1 MRFRPSARQLEYLVA
16 LADLRHFGRAAKRCA
31 VSQPTLSVQLRQ
43 IEERLG
49 TSLFERDSAP
59 VTLTPAGERTVALA
73 RDILAALD
81 AMAAAAS
88 GGEANLGGRLR
99 LGAAPTFGP
108 YFLPRLLPVLHG
120 RYPSLEIFIRE
131 EQPALLEEAIAEGE
145 TDCAIGPDPHQ
156 GDRLTFVRLMEEE
169 LFLGLPADH
178 RLASMSAIPVS
189 ELSGERMMTLGR
201 GHRLNE
207 NVRALALEAGA
218 ALREDY
224 EGTSLDA
231 LRQMVAIGMGL
242 TLFPAHYAASEFG
255 REDAVVLRPLA
266 GRRPVRTIG
275 LFWRRGSVRD
285 GHFRALA
292 SICMEVVSAN
302 TAGQPRKD
310 GA

>member
-1 MRFRPSARQLEYLVA
+1 MRFRPTARQLEYLVA
-16 LADLRHFGRAAKRCA
+16 LADLRHFGRAARRCA

-49 TSLFERDSAP
+49 TNLFERDTAP

-81 AMAAAAS
+81 GMAATAS

-120 RYPSLEIFIRE
+120 RYPALEIFIRE
-131 EQPALLEEAIAEGE
+131 EQPALLEAAIAEGE

-178 RLASMSAIPVS
+178 PLAALPEIPAGRLA
-189 ELSGERMMTLGR
+189 GERMMTLGR

-207 NVRALALEAGA
+207 NVRSLALEAGA

-231 LRQMVAIGMGL
+231 LRQMVSIGMGL

-255 REDAVVLRPLA
+255 RQDSVVLRPLA
-266 GRRPVRTIG
+266 GQRPTRTIG
-275 LFWRRGSVRD
+275 LFWRRGSVRES
-285 GHFRALA
+285 HYRVLA
-292 SICMEVVSAN
+292 AICMEIAAAN
-302 TAGQPRKD
+302 PAGGQAPD
-310 GA
+310 DA

>member
-1 MRFRPSARQLEYLVA
+1 MRFRPTARQLEYLVA
-16 LADLRHFGRAAKRCA
+16 LADLRHFGRAARHCA

-49 TSLFERDSAP
+49 TNLFERDTGP
-59 VTLTPAGERTVALA
+59 VALTPAGEKAVALA
-73 RDILAALD
+73 REILAAMD

-88 GGEANLGGRLR
+88 GGEASLGGRLR

-120 RYPSLEIFIRE
+120 RYPSLEIFVLE
-131 EQPALLEEAIAEGE
+131 EQPARLEEAIGDGGI
-145 TDCAIGPDPHQ
+145 DCAIGPDPHQ
-156 GDRLTFVRLMEEE
+156 GDRLAFVRLMEEE

-178 RLASMSAIPVS
+178 PLAALPDIPVERLA
-189 ELSGERMMTLGR
+189 GERMMTLGR

-231 LRQMVAIGMGL
+231 LRQMVSIGMGL

-255 REDAVVLRPLA
+255 RQDSVVLRPLA
-266 GRRPVRTIG
+266 GPCLTRTIG
-275 LFWRRGSVRD
+275 LFWRRGSVRES
-285 GHFRALA
+285 HYRVLA
-292 SICMEVVSAN
+292 DVCMEV
-302 TAGQPRKD
+302 TAAATATTGLPR
-310 GA
+310 